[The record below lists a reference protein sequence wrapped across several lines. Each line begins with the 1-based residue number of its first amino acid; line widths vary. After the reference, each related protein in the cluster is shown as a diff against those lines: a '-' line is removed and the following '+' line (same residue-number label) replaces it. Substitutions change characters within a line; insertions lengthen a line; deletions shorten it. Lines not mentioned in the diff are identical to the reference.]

1 MAKKP
6 KKAWVYAPKKPSKAK
21 VPDDLKAEL
30 DAKAT
35 KLVENVLK
43 PMHVKPPPE
52 EAQFNY
58 IIDLWTKWQGSYF
71 YCGATYA
78 CPGPNAI
85 SPSFETKF
93 ARMAYIG
100 GEQFA
105 LAYLRHNDKWF
116 VVFPSLTLD
125 ECLEAVGG
133 GGPFQP

>member
-6 KKAWVYAPKKPSKAK
+6 KKAWMLAPKKPSNEK
-21 VPDDLKAEL
+21 VPDDLKADVEASTHEL
-30 DAKAT
+30 VQT
-35 KLVENVLK
+35 VLK
-43 PMHVKPPPE
+43 PRHVEPPPE
-52 EAQFNY
+52 EPQFNY
-58 IIDLWTKWQGSYF
+58 IIDLWAKWQGNYF
-71 YCGATYA
+71 YFGATYA

-85 SPSFETKF
+85 SPTFETKF

-100 GEQFA
+100 GERFA